1 MTYDEPQEVRRE
13 PQIQHLRVQLLDR
26 TNTLESELG
35 NLSSRL
41 IDIKHANEP
50 ELAKVGVS
58 DIGDRVP
65 LAEDMFIVLARI
77 DACIE
82 VIRTLAEA
90 LEI

>member
-1 MTYDEPQEVRRE
+1 MTYDEPQEARRE

>member
-13 PQIQHLRVQLLDR
+13 PQIQHLTVQLLDR